1 MSDGGRAGIVEG
13 GEGAFDV
20 AERALEVVVE
30 CDG

>member
-13 GEGAFDV
+13 GEGGFNV
-20 AERALEVVVE
+20 AERALEEVVG